1 MSSEIIQLDKYI
13 SRARQANTHP
23 AKLVVLSEMLREIFG
38 VELEDLLPGIEKK
51 IGSKILGIK
60 GRIDLLYSDIVFEI
74 KVDLDRELENAK
86 RELKK
91 YFQALIENDPNRKY
105 VGIATDVIKYKAF
118 IPVVENN
125 KVIDVKEISS
135 IDLSEISVVEA
146 ILWLDSYIF
155 SKPKIRPTAND
166 LKFRFGPGSPT
177 YAVAIEMLGS
187 LWDLVKEEEDV
198 KLRYELWSR
207 NMEIVYGS
215 KPDVKTFID
224 QTYLVTLVKL
234 ITYLRLSGDTTATSA
249 KMLKALKGEFFTEY
263 EIMNLIEEDYFT
275 WILHEKIRNQSLELV
290 STIAKELLRYDL
302 SQIDEDFFKEIYE
315 EIVERGQRHRVG
327 EYYTPEW
334 LTELTL
340 KEVLDIWWR
349 GHDEPP
355 KILDPAC
362 GSGTFLSNAIHMLKD
377 ELIQRG
383 WSSDKILDYILTSI
397 VGIDINP
404 LAVTIARANYLI
416 ALGELLHVRKG
427 SILIPIYV
435 ADSIKLP
442 NVTVYLFANM
452 RVYLYKVNDINLY
465 MPVDIAKDRS
475 KVNRVITA
483 FKDSIESYRARR
495 NKDEAITVFRRALQ
509 NIVSDAEFMVLK
521 STLDGILSLI
531 DRGKDSIWIYM
542 LSNVYMPVTLSESK
556 FDIIVGN
563 PPWIAFRY
571 IENKEYQDFVK
582 EKFISYELLRSDQ
595 VKLFTQIELATLFFC
610 MVSDLYLKDGGIIG
624 FVMPRSIL
632 TGALHHAE
640 FKKFKKP
647 TMTLHKILDL
657 ENVSPLFN
665 VPTCVLIA
673 SKGGKTSYPVLARK
687 ISGKLPAKNIKL
699 NEALKYIK
707 AEDYEYQPPQ
717 ILQGKSPYHDLVKA
731 GASIYPRSF
740 YFVELVIHPTLGI
753 DLKRPYCRTSQ
764 AVLKNAKEPWKS
776 VTIEGKVEKEF
787 IYATVL
793 GDDLLPFN
801 CSYKLVVLPAKPVS
815 MGLRYKFKLLDV
827 DELRKEGYIFIA
839 NWLEKAQKIWEEK
852 ATRRM
857 LSEYPRLVSYI
868 DYMGLLSSQDPGK
881 RYVVIYNA
889 IGSNIV
895 SCVVDRQGLPPFYIG
910 NIILSP
916 QGFVAEKTTI
926 FYETDNELEAHYLS
940 AILNSDIIN
949 DAIKPLQ
956 PKGMF
961 GERAIHRRP
970 FMFPIP
976 RFDPNNP
983 IHRRLAELSKICHA
997 KASRVAVAGKSVA
1010 NRRKRVREV
1019 LESEIAKINEL
1030 VSQLL
1035 GLG

>member
-166 LKFRFGPGSPT
+166 LKFRFGLGSPT

-234 ITYLRLSGDTTATSA
+234 ITYLRLSGDTTATPA

-263 EIMNLIEEDYFT
+263 GIMNLIEEDYFT
-275 WILHEKIRNQSLELV
+275 WIFHEKIRNQSLELV

-442 NVTVYLFANM
+442 NVTTYLFANM

-509 NIVSDAEFMVLK
+509 NIVSDAEFMILK

-563 PPWIAFRY
+563 PPWIALRY
-571 IENKEYQDFVK
+571 IKNKEYQDFVK
-582 EKFISYELLRSDQ
+582 EKFISYELLKSKQ
-595 VKLFTQIELATLFFC
+595 VKLFTHIEIATLFFC

-624 FVMPRSIL
+624 FVMPRSVL
-632 TGALHHAE
+632 TGAFQHVE

-647 TMTLHKILDL
+647 LMTLHKILDL
-657 ENVSPLFN
+657 ENISPLFN
-665 VPTCVLIA
+665 VPACVLIA
-673 SKGGKTSYPVLARK
+673 NKGGKTSYPVLARRL
-687 ISGKLPAKNIKL
+687 SGKLPVKNIKL
-699 NEALKYIK
+699 NEALRYLK
-707 AEDYEYQPPQ
+707 AEDYNYEPPQ
-717 ILQGKSPYHDLVKA
+717 ILLKKSLYHDYVKEGATLV
-731 GASIYPRSF
+731 PRNLWF
-740 YFVELVIHPTLGI
+740 IEFIVHPTLGI
-753 DLKRPYCRTSQ
+753 NVLRPCCRTSKEAIEEAQ
-764 AVLKNAKEPWKS
+764 EPWKH
-776 VTIEGKVEKEF
+776 VVVEGCVENEF
-787 IYATVL
+787 IYATIL
-793 GDDLLPFN
+793 GEDLFPFG
-801 CSYKLVVLPAKPVS
+801 CAFRPVVLPIEPSDTGYV
-815 MGLRYKFKLLDV
+815 LLDV
-827 DELRKEGYIFIA
+827 DVLRSKGYTLMA
-839 NWLEKAQKIWEEK
+839 KWLEEAQRIWEKLRTEK
-852 ATRRM
+852 
-857 LSEYPRLVSYI
+857 SEKRFPRVINRLNYH
-868 DYMGLLSSQDPGK
+868 GLLSSQNPGK
-881 RYVVIYNA
+881 RYVVLYNTTGA
-889 IGSNIV
+889 NLV
-895 SCVVDRQGLPPFYIG
+895 SCVVDKQALTPFYVNKFVIR
-910 NIILSP
+910 P
-916 QGFVAEKTTI
+916 RGFVAESATF
-926 FYETDNELEAHYLS
+926 FYETNSEDEAHYLS

-956 PKGMF
+956 PKGLY

-983 IHRRLAELSKICHA
+983 IHRRLADLSKICHA
-997 KASRVAVAGKSVA
+997 KVSRMIFTGRSVA
-1010 NRRKRVREV
+1010 SKRKRVRET
-1019 LESEIAKINEL
+1019 LKKEIDEINKL